1 MNACLDPAVD
11 RFTAM
16 KNKNDD
22 EAELWRGKLQSFLS
36 LYSFLSQVIPY
47 QDSDL
52 EKLYTFLRHL
62 GTKLPK
68 RGTGPQ
74 YNFDEDVRLEYYR
87 LQKIAEGSISLHDGH
102 AKPLDGPKEMGS
114 GKNREEDVPLSRLIE
129 TINQRFGTEF
139 TEADQLFFDQIAE
152 AAVEDETLQQAAL
165 VNPEDKFALVFNRVL
180 ETLFV
185 ERLEQN
191 EDIFGRFMNDGEF
204 QSIVKAQL
212 LGEVYRR
219 LRKAIQKPQFSTVE
233 PEASLRMVAE
243 DGANYDAG

>member
-1 MNACLDPAVD
+1 
-11 RFTAM
+11 
-16 KNKNDD
+16 
-22 EAELWRGKLQSFLS
+22 
-36 LYSFLSQVIPY
+36 
-47 QDSDL
+47 
-52 EKLYTFLRHL
+52 
-62 GTKLPK
+62 
-68 RGTGPQ
+68 
-74 YNFDEDVRLEYYR
+74 
-87 LQKIAEGSISLHDGH
+87 
-102 AKPLDGPKEMGS
+102 MGS
-114 GKNREEDVPLSRLIE
+114 GKNREEDVPLSRLID

-243 DGANYDAG
+243 DGQL

>member
-1 MNACLDPAVD
+1 
-11 RFTAM
+11 
-16 KNKNDD
+16 
-22 EAELWRGKLQSFLS
+22 
-36 LYSFLSQVIPY
+36 
-47 QDSDL
+47 
-52 EKLYTFLRHL
+52 
-62 GTKLPK
+62 
-68 RGTGPQ
+68 
-74 YNFDEDVRLEYYR
+74 
-87 LQKIAEGSISLHDGH
+87 
-102 AKPLDGPKEMGS
+102 MGS
-114 GKNREEDVPLSRLIE
+114 GKNREEDVPLSRLID

-219 LRKAIQKPQFSTVE
+219 LRKAIQKPQSSTVE

>member
-1 MNACLDPAVD
+1 MID
-11 RFTAM
+11 
-16 KNKNDD
+16 
-22 EAELWRGKLQSFLS
+22 
-36 LYSFLSQVIPY
+36 
-47 QDSDL
+47 
-52 EKLYTFLRHL
+52 
-62 GTKLPK
+62 
-68 RGTGPQ
+68 
-74 YNFDEDVRLEYYR
+74 
-87 LQKIAEGSISLHDGH
+87 
-102 AKPLDGPKEMGS
+102 
-114 GKNREEDVPLSRLIE
+114 

-219 LRKAIQKPQFSTVE
+219 LRKAIQKPQSSTVE